1 MYNFFH
7 YKQALNPMEE
17 VKEDD
22 IEEAIKEYIKRRDV
36 DKVIE
41 LCESEQ
47 LTDGKVFKYLIFTS
61 C

>member
-1 MYNFFH
+1 
-7 YKQALNPMEE
+7 MEE

-41 LCESEQ
+41 LCESKQ
-47 LTDGKVFKYLIFTS
+47 LTDGKVFEY
-61 C
+61 

>member
-1 MYNFFH
+1 
-7 YKQALNPMEE
+7 MEE

-36 DKVIE
+36 DKVIK

>member
-1 MYNFFH
+1 
-7 YKQALNPMEE
+7 MEE

-47 LTDGKVFKYLIFTS
+47 LTDGKVFKYLIFTI